1 MMQMLAAWVA
11 QVGEAIGLVRWFFR
25 KWFWVG
31 LAWFKAAVNK
41 PLVIPVPQAGRPR
54 IVPVPMSKAI
64 PGLEIEHI
72 LVCPE
77 EQIPADE
84 RVRSRSAFYKL
95 QVWLYTHYSPMQPG
109 LPSITADP
117 DKALKR
123 AFTWLH
129 RRVLG
134 GPLLPAEFLASP
146 ELGALAVRGPYAAY
160 TKKCADTEGAWEW
173 DLMSLARYEHHAGL
187 RRLGVKVRFERV
199 TSQRT
204 LRAVSIECETGRFC
218 PGEAGWELARELA
231 LCSVTTHMALVRHF
245 NAVHLAGSSPLS
257 MATRNCL
264 PVEHPLL
271 RLLWPYIYATHQS
284 NHVVASGQ
292 MLPGGDFETIF
303 SFTFSGMCGLF
314 DESFREIDFG
324 MNDPELDAQAR
335 GVLQQGFDTPTE
347 TNLATL
353 FGVMLDHARD
363 YLGMYYPHAAPGVT
377 TSTHGDGTA
386 GLRSD
391 TSLCAWLDELN
402 RLVPNGVGVTSASV
416 DFDSLARLVAR
427 CIYLAA
433 VQHEIAGSFLWNYQ
447 LWPHRQPVRVYAS
460 GQRMPLDVYQRLVNA
475 DYNLNVHRRGLIDD
489 FGYLALDDLGA
500 ASMQRFA
507 QRLQALQQDMEAKP
521 WAVWKLYPR
530 VLKVN
535 INA

>member
-1 MMQMLAAWVA
+1 MMQSLAAWVA
-11 QVGEAIGLVRWFFR
+11 RVGVWIGLVRWFFR

-41 PLVIPVPQAGRPR
+41 PLVIPVPKPGRPIIKPIAMR
-54 IVPVPMSKAI
+54 LAV
-64 PGLEIEHI
+64 PGLPIDSI
-72 LVCPE
+72 LACPP

-84 RVRSRSAFYKL
+84 RARVRSAFYRL
-95 QVWLYTHYSPMQPG
+95 QVWLYSHYSPMQPG
-109 LPSITADP
+109 LPSIAADP
-117 DKALKR
+117 DKALNR

-160 TKKCADTEGAWEW
+160 TRKCTDREGGWEW
-173 DLMSLARYEHHAGL
+173 DLMSLADYEHHAGL
-187 RRLGVKVRFERV
+187 RRLGVKVRFECV
-199 TSQRT
+199 ATQRT
-204 LRAVSIECETGRFC
+204 LRAVGIDCETGSFK
-218 PGEAGWELARELA
+218 PGDAGWELARELA

-245 NAVHLAGSSPLS
+245 NGVHLAGSAQLAV
-257 MATRNCL
+257 ATRNCL

-271 RLLWPYIYATHQS
+271 RLMWPYIYATQQS
-284 NHVVASGQ
+284 NDVVTRGQ
-292 MLPGGDFETIF
+292 MLPGGDFEAVF
-303 SFTFSGMCGLF
+303 SFTFAGMCRLF
-314 DESFREIDFG
+314 DESHRQLDFG
-324 MNDPELDAQAR
+324 MNDPQTDAVAR
-335 GVLQQGFDTPTE
+335 GVLGQGFDTPTE
-347 TNLATL
+347 TNLAML
-353 FGVMLDHARD
+353 FGVMLDHARE
-363 YLGMYYPHAAPGVT
+363 YLGLYYPHAA
-377 TSTHGDGTA
+377 GDEGADRTV

-391 TSLCAWLDELN
+391 AALCAWLDELN
-402 RLVPNGVGVTSASV
+402 RLMPKGVGVTRADV
-416 DFDSLARLVAR
+416 TFDSLARLLAR
-427 CIYLAA
+427 CIYLVS

-489 FGYLALDDLGA
+489 FGYLALDGQGA

-507 QRLQALQQDMEAKP
+507 QRMQALQQDMETKP